1 LPEGHY
7 VLKSLLIMIQSILCL
22 IVSSIVSIANAANV
36 SDFDIKLDQQIL
48 KSGEL
53 QIFVETLKPEGSGG
67 KKRVIGVI
75 MIKASQDDVWT
86 VIKNWDAYG
95 EFVPGLKYYKT
106 IQKKVFHEH
115 PDFFQSFIEGY
126 IKIPVPFIKKTYTLD
141 ALFDQK
147 KYLIKWGIVTN
158 DRIQKL
164 IQQGLKLTS
173 NSSAIQNIEG
183 FSYLKPF
190 DNGTKTILYYS
201 SVVEINI
208 PVPHRVEQLL
218 SGTIMKG
225 FMEAIKNRIE
235 TQNKDTHVNEE

>member
-1 LPEGHY
+1 
-7 VLKSLLIMIQSILCL
+7 M
-22 IVSSIVSIANAANV
+22 SSIVSIANAASV
-36 SDFDIKLDQQIL
+36 FDLDIQLDQQLL

-53 QIFVETLKPEGSGG
+53 QTFVETLKTEGSGG

-75 MIKASQDDVWT
+75 MIEASQEEVWT

-106 IQKKVFHEH
+106 IQKKIFRTH

-141 ALFDQK
+141 SLFDQK
-147 KYLIKWGIVTN
+147 KYLIKWGMVTN
-158 DRIQKL
+158 ERIQSLNK
-164 IQQGLKLTS
+164 QGLKLTT

-190 DNGTKTILYYS
+190 DNGAKTILYYS

-208 PVPHRVEQLL
+208 PVPQRVEQFL
-218 SGTIMKG
+218 SGTIMQG
-225 FMEAIKNRIE
+225 FMEALKNRIE
-235 TQNKDTHVNEE
+235 TQKNDPHVNEE

>member
-1 LPEGHY
+1 
-7 VLKSLLIMIQSILCL
+7 M
-22 IVSSIVSIANAANV
+22 IVSGIVSIANAASV
-36 SDFDIKLDQQIL
+36 SELDIKLDQQIL

-53 QIFVETLKPEGSGG
+53 QTYIETLKTESSGG

-75 MIKASQDDVWT
+75 MIDASQDEVWE
-86 VIKNWDAYG
+86 VIKDWDAYG

-106 IQKKVFHEH
+106 IQKKIFRPH

-147 KYLIKWGIVTN
+147 KYLITWGIVTN
-158 DRIQKL
+158 DRIQSLNK
-164 IQQGLKLTS
+164 QGLKLTT

-190 DNGTKTILYYS
+190 DNGAKTILYYS

-225 FMEAIKNRIE
+225 FMEALKNRIE
-235 TQNKDTHVNEE
+235 TQKIDIHVNEE